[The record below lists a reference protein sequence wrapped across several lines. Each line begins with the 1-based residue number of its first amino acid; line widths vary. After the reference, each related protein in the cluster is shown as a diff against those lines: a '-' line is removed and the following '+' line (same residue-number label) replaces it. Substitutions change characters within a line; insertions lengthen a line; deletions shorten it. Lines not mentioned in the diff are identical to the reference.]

1 MKFYRETEFQ
11 ETEIGKIPKDW
22 KTAKLGEIC
31 EKIKAGGTPL
41 TTKKEYWNGNIPFVK
56 IEDMTSSGKYLM
68 KTSSSITNTGLENS
82 SAWLVPENSL
92 LLAMYGS
99 LGEVSIN
106 TIKVATSQAILAIIP
121 KEKNDVE
128 FLYYWFLYFKP
139 RWRKYAKPT
148 TQANLTAEIVRNST
162 IPLPSPQERIKIAEI
177 LSTVDK
183 TIEDV
188 DKTINR
194 LERLKKA
201 LMGELLAGRIRVKEV
216 DDKLTFYRETEFQE
230 TEIGKIPKD
239 WKTAKLKDVAV
250 EIKSGFASGK
260 RDEIDGI
267 IHLRMFNIGLD
278 GTLLFDKIV
287 KVPRPKDWR
296 QYVLKNGDI
305 VLVNT
310 SGSEE
315 HIGKVA
321 FFENIELECT
331 YSNHLT
337 RIRINENRIDSR
349 WVYFELYYLWQTG
362 YFNTIIH
369 QQAGGQRNLPLK
381 AIENLPIAL
390 PTIDESRKIAYILSI
405 FNTMIKLYRK
415 EKVEIDHLKRSLMNL
430 LLTGKIRVRED

>member
-1 MKFYRETEFQ
+1 MKFYKETEFQ

-22 KTAKLGEIC
+22 KIAKLGSLVKYVKGKKPSSLFDERLSEEYI
-31 EKIKAGGTPL
+31 PYL
-41 TTKKEYWNGNIPFVK
+41 TAEYMRGLDKPKWCNPK
-56 IEDMTSSGKYLM
+56 
-68 KTSSSITNTGLENS
+68 LENN
-82 SAWLVPENSL
+82 VV
-92 LLAMYGS
+92 
-99 LGEVSIN
+99 EVSRDDVVMIWDGSYAGHVFTGFN
-106 TIKVATSQAILAIIP
+106 GILASTMVRITPI
-121 KEKNDVE
+121 VE
-128 FLYYWFLYFKP
+128 LDKKFLYYYLLVNFEKI
-139 RWRKYAKPT
+139 RST
-148 TQANLTAEIVRNST
+148 TVGTGIPHVNKKVFEEFPIPIPPFAE
-162 IPLPSPQERIKIAEI
+162 QQKIAEI
-177 LSTVDK
+177 FSSIDRA
-183 TIEDV
+183 IEDV
-188 DKTINR
+188 DKTIAQ
-194 LERLKKA
+194 LEKLKKA

-216 DDKLTFYRETEFQE
+216 DGKLTFYRETEFQE

-260 RDEIDGI
+260 RDETDGI

-405 FNTMIKLYRK
+405 FNTIIKLYRK